1 VASVGVVLVLLLLL
15 IYIGSIV
22 RGRRGGVV
30 AKRGIGIGADLGT
43 LADAPR
49 VRVRSVTRTGLDRV
63 RVVLALEAGSDSS
76 ATANPADLDL
86 LVSLQDGDFGSD
98 LLEQWRQSDSSIA
111 IVIPPDSRLVRLR
124 STESL
129 QNLTLR
135 RVEEG

>member
-15 IYIGSIV
+15 VYIGSIV

-63 RVVLALEAGSDSS
+63 RVVLVPEAATEGSG
-76 ATANPADLDL
+76 TTNPADLDL
-86 LVSLQDGDFGSD
+86 LVSLQEGDFGSD
-98 LLEQWRQSDSSIA
+98 LLEQWQQSESSIA
-111 IVIPPDSRLVRLR
+111 IVLPPDSRLVRLR
-124 STESL
+124 SAESL

-135 RVEEG
+135 RVEED